1 MKFAMEVMEL
11 LEAYPLRSFRVV
23 ELVRHATRGRALEA
37 RERAAARK
45 AVQRVLDA
53 FIDTGLVVVVVRATT
68 PGTYAEYGMAQDW
81 SEAPAARPAR
91 RESAFH
97 AAA

>member
-1 MKFAMEVMEL
+1 MKYAMEVMDL
-11 LEAYPLRSFRVV
+11 LETYPQRSFRVV
-23 ELVRHATRGRALEA
+23 ELVRHATRGRALEV

-53 FIDTGLVVVVVRATT
+53 FIDTGLVEIVVPATT
-68 PGTYAEYGMAQDW
+68 PGSYAEYGMARDW
-81 SEAPAARPAR
+81 SHAPAG
-91 RESAFH
+91 REMAL